1 MSAYAARTDA
11 VATSPKKPVVGG
23 GGLCRRHFRYRG
35 REQIGYEP
43 AMNRTSFISSIGAAA
58 SVAFLRDVALAEA
71 PNNPY
76 SLTPLVETI
85 LPVMDPGFPVVTGQT
100 IAERIES
107 LYHLSDSRTFAGSL
121 SAFMQPSFFP
131 EPLGL
136 LYDVERSSAPDA
148 DVHEAASADRE
159 RYRRASLPIEN
170 NFAAFT
176 PDQRAAYVRLWS
188 QSAFNTRR
196 RFYQSARFLTFAAFY
211 SLPQVWPAIKYSG
224 PVLQAE
230 H

>member
-1 MSAYAARTDA
+1 M
-11 VATSPKKPVVGG
+11 K
-23 GGLCRRHFRYRG
+23 
-35 REQIGYEP
+35 
-43 AMNRTSFISSIGAAA
+43 RTSFISSIGAAA
-58 SVAFLRDVALAEA
+58 AVAFLQDVALAEA
-71 PNNPY
+71 PHNPY

-85 LPVMDPGFPVVTGQT
+85 LPPGFPVVTGQT

-121 SAFMQPSFFP
+121 SVFMQPSFFP
-131 EPLGL
+131 EALGS

-148 DVHEAASADRE
+148 DVHEAASADARA
-159 RYRRASLPIEN
+159 YRRASLPAVN

-176 PDQRAAYVRLWS
+176 PDQRAAYVGLWS

-196 RFYQSARFLTFAAFY
+196 RFYQSVRFLTFAAFY
-211 SLPQVWPAIKYSG
+211 SLPQVWSAIGYAG
-224 PVLQAE
+224 PVLQLE